1 MRFLLSTMLAMIVL
15 VITAP
20 SVLAQSYQVRPGDT
34 LRVEVLEDPD
44 LNRDVLVQPD
54 GDISFPLAGSIRAG
68 GRSISQINAA
78 LTAAL
83 EPQFAEEPN
92 VFVGLL
98 ALDEV
103 EIPEDEFITAY
114 VMGEVETPGPVEVKP
129 GTTIMQLI
137 SQTGGL
143 TRFAATK
150 RLQLR
155 RVDPHTN
162 QEHVYP
168 IDYRALERGA
178 RLSQPVMIAEGD
190 VLLVPER
197 RLFE

>member
-1 MRFLLSTMLAMIVL
+1 MRFLLSAMLAMMVL
-15 VITAP
+15 AITAP
-20 SVLAQSYQVRPGDT
+20 SALAQSYQVRPGDT

-44 LNRDVLVQPD
+44 LNRDVIVQPD
-54 GDISFPLAGSIRAG
+54 GEISFPLVGSIRAG
-68 GRSISQINAA
+68 GRTISQINAA
-78 LTAAL
+78 LTSAL

-98 ALDEV
+98 ALDEI
-103 EIPEDEFITAY
+103 EEEFITAY
-114 VMGEVETPGPVEVKP
+114 VMGEVEAPGPVEVKP

-155 RVDPHTN
+155 RVDPQTN
-162 QEHVYP
+162 QELVYP
-168 IDYRALERGA
+168 IDYRSLERGA
-178 RLSQPVMIAEGD
+178 RLATPVMIAEGD

>member
-1 MRFLLSTMLAMIVL
+1 MRFLFAALVGVIVFA
-15 VITAP
+15 ITAP
-20 SVLAQSYQVRPGDT
+20 SALAQSYQIRPGDM

-54 GDISFPLAGSIRAG
+54 GEISFPLAGSIRAQ
-68 GRSISQINAA
+68 GRSISQLNAA
-78 LTAAL
+78 LTSAL
-83 EPQFAEEPN
+83 EPQFADEPSI
-92 VFVGLL
+92 FVGL
-98 ALDEV
+98 
-103 EIPEDEFITAY
+103 ITPDDTEEMIDVY
-114 VMGEVETPGPVEVKP
+114 VLGEVEGPGLVEVKP

-155 RVDPHTN
+155 RVDRHTN

-178 RLSQPVMIAEGD
+178 RLSQPVMIIEGD

>member
-1 MRFLLSTMLAMIVL
+1 MRFLFSAVLALIALAVT
-15 VITAP
+15 VPAA
-20 SVLAQSYQVRPGDT
+20 LAQSYQVRPGDT
-34 LRVEVLEDPD
+34 LRIEVLEDPD

-54 GDISFPLAGSIRAG
+54 GAISFPLAGSLRAG
-68 GRSISQINAA
+68 GRTIGQINAA
-78 LTAAL
+78 LTDAL
-83 EPQFAEEPN
+83 EPQFADEPN
-92 VFVGLL
+92 VFVGLI
-98 ALDEV
+98 ALDEI
-103 EIPEDEFITAY
+103 EEEFVTAY
-114 VMGEVETPGPVEVKP
+114 VTGEVEAPGPVEVKP

-137 SQTGGL
+137 AQTGGL

-155 RVDPHTN
+155 RVDPRTN
-162 QEHVYP
+162 EEHVYP

-178 RLSQPVMIAEGD
+178 ALSQPLMIAEGD